1 MRCFID
7 SNIIISAGLF
17 PTSVPAK
24 ALLKAF
30 TPPNS
35 AIVCDYVL
43 DETHRVINKKFPH
56 KIQDF
61 ELFLYRTLFTVQLIT
76 TPSTPVV
83 SEDKVRDAND
93 RPILRA
99 AFAGNCDVLI
109 TGDKDLL
116 ESGVNPPKIITP
128 SEFLDMD

>member
-17 PTSVPAK
+17 PESIPAK
-24 ALLKAF
+24 ALLKALA
-30 TPPNS
+30 PPN
-35 AIVCDYVL
+35 AAVVCDYVL
-43 DETHRVINKKFPH
+43 DETPRVINKKFPH

-76 TPSTPVV
+76 TPLEPIE
-83 SEDKVRDAND
+83 SEAKVRDVND

-99 AFAGNCDVLI
+99 ALASNCDVLI

-116 ESGVNPPKIITP
+116 ESGVKPPSIITP
-128 SEFLDMD
+128 SEFLNMD